1 MNEMKGLQLGI
12 CVLFLLFSLGAA
24 VHGATLSVNDLNF
37 ADSGSS
43 GTIDVMLDQAPTGLA
58 GYQLE
63 ISLDPAGIAEFS
75 SPVNFP
81 AAFGMNSASTLP
93 ASTINIVAVDL
104 MDQIKDGASD
114 ILLATLNVRSLAEG
128 SSEIQIMITELTDDS
143 GDPISATTQSAHV
156 TVDSSTPTVE
166 PTTEPTSEPTTEPT
180 AKPTSEP
187 TVEPTTKPTVEPT
200 SEPTVE
206 PTTEPTVEP
215 TSEPTVEPTT
225 EPTPVP
231 EDLVAA
237 FTALPMTG
245 TPPLTVEFKD
255 HSSGN
260 PEKWR
265 WDFGDGTLSTVQ
277 DPTHVY
283 GGIGR
288 YTVTLEVM
296 RGNLSSVER
305 RSEIIRVV
313 GDYPA
318 GPSGFAMVTS
328 KPSGAEVKMGEIY
341 LGTTP
346 ATLIVPAGSRT
357 FSFHK
362 EGYLNKNV
370 NVMIRPNEIKLIPQ
384 VMLKEVS

>member
-24 VHGATLSVNDLNF
+24 VHGATLSVNDLNL
-37 ADSGSS
+37 ADSDSS

-63 ISLDPAGIAEFS
+63 ISLVPAGIAEFS
-75 SPVNFP
+75 PPVNFP
-81 AAFGMNSASTLP
+81 PAFSMNTNSTFPSSTL
-93 ASTINIVAVDL
+93 NIVAVDL
-104 MDQIKDGASD
+104 MDQIKAGAND

-156 TVDSSTPTVE
+156 TVDSSTPTVV
-166 PTTEPTSEPTTEPT
+166 PTTEPTTEPT

-187 TVEPTTKPTVEPT
+187 T
-200 SEPTVE
+200 
-206 PTTEPTVEP
+206 TEPTVEP
-215 TSEPTVEPTT
+215 TVDPTT

-260 PEKWR
+260 PKKWR
-265 WDFGDGTLSTVQ
+265 WDFGDGTLSTFK

-313 GDYPA
+313 GDYPT

-362 EGYLNKNV
+362 EGYLNKTV

>member
-24 VHGATLSVNDLNF
+24 VHGATLSVNDLNL
-37 ADSGSS
+37 ADSDSS

-63 ISLDPAGIAEFS
+63 ISLVPAGIAEFS
-75 SPVNFP
+75 PPVNFP
-81 AAFGMNSASTLP
+81 PAFSMNTNSTFPSSTL
-93 ASTINIVAVDL
+93 NIVAVDL
-104 MDQIKDGASD
+104 MDQIKAGAND

-156 TVDSSTPTVE
+156 TVDSSTPTVVPTTE
-166 PTTEPTSEPTTEPT
+166 PTTEPTVEPTTKPTTEPSVVPTVDPTTEPT

-187 TVEPTTKPTVEPT
+187 T
-200 SEPTVE
+200 
-206 PTTEPTVEP
+206 TEPTVEP
-215 TSEPTVEPTT
+215 TVDPTT

-260 PEKWR
+260 PKKWR
-265 WDFGDGTLSTVQ
+265 WDFGDGTLSTFK

-313 GDYPA
+313 GDYPT

-362 EGYLNKNV
+362 EGYLNKTV